1 MSRNSSKYQAM
12 KFKYFWACISVVY
25 PLNSVPN
32 KLSVCKTSQHSV
44 QTHTNTVY
52 TMLYLLEFH
61 KTCDENKLIYNK
73 KSNIQISP
81 PHFLPCL
88 PFINSSATRLNRS
101 MWVAIFPQKATTTV
115 CLGFFINPS
124 SMMLNLLKLV
134 VVSRERVL
142 INSTSS
148 TFERTFEEPCWYIQ

>member
-115 CLGFFINPS
+115 CLGFSLHPS
-124 SMMLNLLKLV
+124 SMPSTLPRCATLLL
-134 VVSRERVL
+134 SNEYVL
-142 INSTSS
+142 KRPSCTRLAVTPS
-148 TFERTFEEPCWYIQ
+148 FFHG